1 MLFFTR
7 FVFDLIVEQTNLYYM
22 QVNAAKPS
30 PMIWFDTCMEE
41 MQAFFGVIVAMA
53 VVVRMPEFDDYW
65 STDPI
70 FYNSW
75 FSSIF
80 SRDRFNQI
88 LRYLHCADNSK
99 RSDHNAPGYKL
110 FKVQAL
116 IDTLNLLF
124 RNLKSLHSK
133 TEFINR

>member
-22 QVNAAKPS
+22 QVNAAN
-30 PMIWFDTCMEE
+30 
-41 MQAFFGVIVAMA
+41 
-53 VVVRMPEFDDYW
+53 
-65 STDPI
+65 PI

-133 TEFINR
+133 TEFINRWIKGWN